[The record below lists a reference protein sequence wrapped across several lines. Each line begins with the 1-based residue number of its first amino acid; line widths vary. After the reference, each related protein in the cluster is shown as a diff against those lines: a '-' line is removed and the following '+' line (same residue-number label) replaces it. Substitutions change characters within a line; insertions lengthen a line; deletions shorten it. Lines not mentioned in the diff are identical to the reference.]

1 MDLGD
6 FPEVYSKDVPMPLA
20 IEMKGI
26 TKFFASTHVRAND
39 HVDFSVESGQVHA
52 LVGENGAGKTT
63 LMSILYGLVKPDEG
77 EILID
82 GQKVR
87 IAHPDDAI
95 KHGIGMVHQHFKLIP
110 SFTVAQNI
118 LLGIEP
124 DAFLNQQKENEL
136 VAQLANKYNLP
147 VDPAARIRDLPV
159 GMQQRVEILKV
170 LQRKAKIL
178 VLDEPTAVLTPQE
191 VNELITVIRN
201 LTKLGYTI
209 IFITHKLIEVMSVAD
224 CVSVMRGGT
233 MVGTKKVSETSI
245 PELARMMVGREVLLR
260 VKKKEIQRGEAVLEA
275 RNISVSDVNGL
286 AAISHVSFNVH
297 KGEIVAIAGVSGNGQ
312 TELVEAI
319 SGMLN
324 LDGGEIIFRGK
335 PINHASVGERR
346 DMGMAHIPEDRMV
359 VGLNLQTTLD
369 ENLIVSRYKHSEFSR
384 YGFLL
389 MKTISDFAEK
399 VVRAFSISAAQP
411 GEGISML
418 SGGNLQKVV
427 VGRELSGNPSFI
439 IANQPTRGLD
449 VGSIE
454 FVHKTLIEE
463 RDKGA
468 GVLLVS
474 VELDEVLALSDRILV
489 LYRGKVQGELDT
501 ATATEEQVGILMAG
515 GTLDDLKEDQH
526 ENERGKDQEVRS

>member
-1 MDLGD
+1 MSL
-6 FPEVYSKDVPMPLA
+6 V

-26 TKFFASTHVRAND
+26 TKFFPSTHVQAND
-39 HVDFSVESGQVHA
+39 QVDFSVESGEIHA

-63 LMSILYGLVKPDEG
+63 LMNILYGLIKPDSG

-82 GQKVR
+82 SQKVH
-87 IAHPDDAI
+87 IGHPDDAI
-95 KHGIGMVHQHFKLIP
+95 KHGIGMVHQHFKLVP
-110 SFTVAQNI
+110 SFSVAQNI
-118 LLGIEP
+118 LLGMEP
-124 DAFLNQQKENEL
+124 EEAGFLNQQKENKLVDEL
-136 VAQLANKYNLP
+136 AKKYNLA
-147 VDPAARIRDLPV
+147 VDPTGRVQGLPV
-159 GMQQRVEILKV
+159 SMQQRVEILKV
-170 LQRKAKIL
+170 LQRNAKIL
-178 VLDEPTAVLTPQE
+178 ILDEPTAVLTPQE
-191 VNELITVIRN
+191 VNELINVIRG
-201 LTKLGYTI
+201 LSRMGYTV

-224 CVSVMRGGT
+224 RVSVMRAGR

-260 VKKKEIQRGEAVLEA
+260 VKKKEMQRGDVVLEA
-275 RNISVSDVNGL
+275 RDISVAGANGL
-286 AAISHVSFNVH
+286 PAISHVSFQVH
-297 KGEIVAIAGVSGNGQ
+297 KGEVVAIAGGSGNGQ
-312 TELVEAI
+312 TELVEVI
-319 SGMLN
+319 SGMN
-324 LDGGEIIFRGK
+324 SLDGGEILFKGK
-335 PINHASVGERR
+335 TINQASVGERR

-369 ENLIVSRYKHSEFSR
+369 ENLIVSRYAHSEFSR

-389 MKTISDFAEK
+389 MKTIQQFAEK
-399 VVRAFSISAAQP
+399 VVRAFSIAAAQP

-427 VGRELSGNPSFI
+427 VGRELSGNPALI

-489 LYRGKVQGELDT
+489 LYRGKIQGELNT
-501 ATATEEQVGILMAG
+501 ATATEEEVGILMAG
-515 GTLDDLKEDQH
+515 GTLDDLKEDRRDNQQ
-526 ENERGKDQEVRS
+526 GDKQE

>member
-1 MDLGD
+1 MT
-6 FPEVYSKDVPMPLA
+6 PA

-26 TKFFASTHVRAND
+26 TKYFASTRVRAND
-39 HVDFSVESGQVHA
+39 QVDFSVEPGEVHA

-63 LMSILYGLVKPDEG
+63 LMSILYGLVKPDSG
-77 EILID
+77 DILID
-82 GQKVR
+82 SQKAQ
-87 IAHPDDAI
+87 INHPNDAI
-95 KHGIGMVHQHFKLIP
+95 KNGIGMVHQHFKLIP

-118 LLGIEP
+118 LLGMEP
-124 DAFLNQQKENEL
+124 TQTGFLNQQKENEL
-136 VAQLANKYNLP
+136 VEELAKKYNLP

-170 LQRKAKIL
+170 LERNAKIL
-178 VLDEPTAVLTPQE
+178 ILDEPTAVLTPQE
-191 VNELITVIRN
+191 VNELITVIRG
-201 LTKLGYTI
+201 LSRLGYTI
-209 IFITHKLIEVMSVAD
+209 IFITHKLVEVMSVAD
-224 CVSVMRGGT
+224 RVSVMRGGR

-260 VKKKEIQRGEAVLEA
+260 VKKKEIQRGEVVFEA
-275 RNISVSDVNGL
+275 RDISVADVNGL
-286 AAISHVSFNVH
+286 AAISHVSFQVH

-319 SGMLN
+319 SGMN
-324 LDGGEIIFRGK
+324 SLDGGEILFKGET
-335 PINHASVGERR
+335 INESSVGERR

-369 ENLIVSRYKHSEFSR
+369 ENLIVSRYNHSAFSR

-389 MKTISDFAEK
+389 MKTISDFAQK
-399 VVRAFSISAAQP
+399 VVSAFSISAARP

-427 VGRELSGNPSFI
+427 VGRELSGDPTFI

-474 VELDEVLALSDRILV
+474 VELDEVMALSDRILV
-489 LYRGKVQGELDT
+489 LYRGRIQGELNT
-501 ATATEEQVGILMAG
+501 ATATEEEVGILMAG
-515 GTLDDLKEDQH
+515 GTLDDLKRH
-526 ENERGKDQEVRS
+526 TKDDKQELRL

>member
-1 MDLGD
+1 MT
-6 FPEVYSKDVPMPLA
+6 PA

-26 TKFFASTHVRAND
+26 TKYFASTQVRAND
-39 HVDFSVESGQVHA
+39 GVDFSVEKGEVHA

-63 LMSILYGLVKPDEG
+63 LMSILYGLVKPDSG
-77 EILID
+77 EIFID
-82 GQKVR
+82 SQKVR
-87 IAHPDDAI
+87 IGHPDDAI
-95 KHGIGMVHQHFKLIP
+95 RNGIGMVHQHFKLIP

-118 LLGIEP
+118 LLGMEP
-124 DAFLNQQKENEL
+124 NQAGFLSQKKENEL
-136 VAQLANKYNLP
+136 VEELANRYNLP
-147 VDPAARIRDLPV
+147 VDPTARIRDLPV

-170 LQRKAKIL
+170 LERNAKIL

-201 LTKLGYTI
+201 LSKLGYTI
-209 IFITHKLIEVMSVAD
+209 IFITHKLVEVMSVAD
-224 CVSVMRGGT
+224 RVSVMRGGQ
-233 MVGTKKVSETSI
+233 MVGTKNVSETSI

-260 VKKKEIQRGEAVLEA
+260 VKKKEIQRGDVVLEA
-275 RNISVSDVNGL
+275 RDISVSDVNGL
-286 AAISHVSFNVH
+286 AAISHVSFEVH

-319 SGMLN
+319 SGMIN
-324 LDGGEIIFRGK
+324 LDGGELIFRGK
-335 PINHASVGERR
+335 PIHETSVGERR

-369 ENLIVSRYKHSEFSR
+369 ENLIVSRYNHSEFSR

-389 MKTISDFAEK
+389 MKTISEFAEK

-427 VGRELSGNPSFI
+427 VGRELSGNPFFI

-474 VELDEVLALSDRILV
+474 VELDEAMALSDRILV
-489 LYRGKVQGELDT
+489 LYRGKIQGELKT
-501 ATATEEQVGILMAG
+501 ATTTEEEVGILMAG
-515 GTLDDLKEDQH
+515 GTLDNLKEDNRDPKQGIK
-526 ENERGKDQEVRS
+526 REVGS

>member
-1 MDLGD
+1 MT
-6 FPEVYSKDVPMPLA
+6 PA

-26 TKFFASTHVRAND
+26 TKYFASTRVRANEQ
-39 HVDFSVESGQVHA
+39 VDFSVERGEIHA

-63 LMSILYGLVKPDEG
+63 LMNILYGLIKPDAG
-77 EILID
+77 DIFID
-82 GQKVR
+82 SQKVQ
-87 IAHPDDAI
+87 IDNPDDAI
-95 KHGIGMVHQHFKLIP
+95 KHGIGMVHQHFKLVP

-118 LLGIEP
+118 LLGMEP
-124 DAFLNQQKENEL
+124 HQAGFLDQQKENEL
-136 VAQLANKYNLP
+136 VDELAKKYNLP
-147 VDPAARIRDLPV
+147 VNPTARIRDLPV
-159 GMQQRVEILKV
+159 SMQQRVEILKV
-170 LQRKAKIL
+170 LERNAKIL

-191 VNELITVIRN
+191 VNELVTVIR
-201 LTKLGYTI
+201 KLSEQGYTI

-224 CVSVMRGGT
+224 RVSVMRGGK
-233 MVGTKKVSETSI
+233 MIGTKKVSETSI

-260 VKKKEIQRGEAVLEA
+260 VKKKDMSRGDVVLKV
-275 RNISVSDVNGL
+275 RDISIADVNGL
-286 AAISHVSFNVH
+286 AAISHVSFEVH
-297 KGEIVAIAGVSGNGQ
+297 KGEIVGIAGVSGNGQ

-319 SGMLN
+319 AGMN
-324 LDGGEIIFRGK
+324 SLDGGEIIFKGQK
-335 PINHASVGERR
+335 INEASVGERR

-369 ENLIVSRYKHSEFSR
+369 ENLIVSRYDHSEFSR

-389 MKTISDFAEK
+389 MKTISEFAEK
-399 VVRAFSISAAQP
+399 VVRAFSIAAARP

-427 VGRELSGNPSFI
+427 VGRELAGDPVFI

-454 FVHKTLIEE
+454 FVHRTLVDE

-468 GVLLVS
+468 GVLLIS

-489 LYRGKVQGELDT
+489 LYRGRIQGELDT
-501 ATATEEQVGILMAG
+501 TATEEDVGILMAG
-515 GTLDDLKEDQH
+515 GSLEDLTRYPQSDS
-526 ENERGKDQEVRS
+526 QEVQ

>member
-1 MDLGD
+1 MT
-6 FPEVYSKDVPMPLA
+6 LA
-20 IEMKGI
+20 IEMKGM
-26 TKFFASTHVRAND
+26 TRYFASTGVLAND
-39 HVDFSVESGQVHA
+39 HVDFSVETGEVHA

-63 LMSILYGLVKPDEG
+63 LMNILYGLIKPDAG
-77 EILID
+77 EIFID
-82 GQKVR
+82 SQKVR
-87 IAHPDDAI
+87 IGHPDDAI
-95 KHGIGMVHQHFKLIP
+95 KHGIGMVHQHFKLVP

-118 LLGIEP
+118 LLGMEP
-124 DAFLNQQKENEL
+124 NKMGFLNQQKENEL
-136 VAQLANKYNLP
+136 VDELAKKYNLP
-147 VDPAARIRDLPV
+147 VDPAARIVDLPV

-170 LQRKAKIL
+170 LERNAKIL

-191 VNELITVIRN
+191 VSELITVIRN
-201 LTKLGYTI
+201 LSKLGYTI
-209 IFITHKLIEVMSVAD
+209 IFITHKLIEVMTVAD
-224 CVSVMRGGT
+224 RVSVMRGGE

-245 PELARMMVGREVLLR
+245 PELAKMMVGREVLLR
-260 VKKKEIQRGEAVLEA
+260 VNKKKIERGEPVLEVKD
-275 RNISVSDVNGL
+275 ISVADVNGL

-319 SGMLN
+319 SGMN
-324 LDGGEIIFRGK
+324 ELDGGQILFRGK
-335 PINHASVGERR
+335 SINEASVGDRR

-369 ENLIVSRYKHSEFSR
+369 ENLIVSRYNHSEFSR

-389 MKTISDFAEK
+389 MKTINEFAAK
-399 VVRAFSISAAQP
+399 VVKAFSISAAHP

-427 VGRELSGNPSFI
+427 VGRELSGDPSFV

-474 VELDEVLALSDRILV
+474 VELDEVMALADRILV
-489 LYRGKVQGELDT
+489 LYRGRIQGELKA
-501 ATATEEQVGILMAG
+501 ATATEEEVGILMAG
-515 GTLDDLKEDQH
+515 GTTEDLKQYQ
-526 ENERGKDQEVRS
+526 KDSKQDARQEATS

>member
-1 MDLGD
+1 MT
-6 FPEVYSKDVPMPLA
+6 PA

-26 TKFFASTHVRAND
+26 TKYFASTQVRANEE
-39 HVDFSVESGQVHA
+39 VDFSVERGEIHA

-63 LMSILYGLVKPDEG
+63 LMNILYGLIKPDAG
-77 EILID
+77 EIRID
-82 GQKVR
+82 SEQVR
-87 IAHPDDAI
+87 IDNPDDAI
-95 KHGIGMVHQHFKLIP
+95 QHGIGMVHQHFKLVP

-124 DAFLNQQKENEL
+124 DTAGFLNQQKENDL
-136 VAQLANKYNLP
+136 VDQLAKKYNLP
-147 VDPAARIRDLPV
+147 VNPMARIRDLPV
-159 GMQQRVEILKV
+159 SMQQRVEILKV
-170 LQRKAKIL
+170 LERNAKIL

-191 VNELITVIRN
+191 VNELITVIR
-201 LTKLGYTI
+201 KLAEQGYTI

-224 CVSVMRGGT
+224 RVSVMRGGR
-233 MVGTKKVSETSI
+233 MIGTKKVSETSI

-260 VKKKEIQRGEAVLEA
+260 VNKKKMSRGEAVLDV
-275 RNISVSDVNGL
+275 RDISIADVNGL
-286 AAISHVSFNVH
+286 AAISHVSFQVH
-297 KGEIVAIAGVSGNGQ
+297 KGEIVGIAGVSGNGQ

-319 SGMLN
+319 AGMSN
-324 LDGGEIIFRGK
+324 LDGGEILFKGRT
-335 PINHASVGERR
+335 INDVSVGERR

-369 ENLIVSRYKHSEFSR
+369 ENLIVSRYDHSEFSR

-389 MKTISDFAEK
+389 MKAISEFAEK
-399 VVRAFSISAAQP
+399 VVRAFSIAAARP

-427 VGRELSGNPSFI
+427 VGRELAGDPAFI

-454 FVHKTLIEE
+454 FVHKTLVEE

-474 VELDEVLALSDRILV
+474 VELDEVMALSDRILV
-489 LYRGKVQGELDT
+489 LYRGRIQGELDA
-501 ATATEEQVGILMAG
+501 ATATEEKVGILMAG
-515 GTLDDLKEDQH
+515 GTL
-526 ENERGKDQEVRS
+526 ENLEHHQKSGPTEVK

>member
-1 MDLGD
+1 MT
-6 FPEVYSKDVPMPLA
+6 PA

-26 TKFFASTHVRAND
+26 TKYFASTHVRAND
-39 HVDFSVESGQVHA
+39 QVDFYVESGEVHA

-63 LMSILYGLVKPDEG
+63 LMNILYGLIKPDSG
-77 EILID
+77 EIFID
-82 GQKVR
+82 SQKVQ
-87 IAHPDDAI
+87 IDHPEDAI
-95 KHGIGMVHQHFKLIP
+95 RNGIGMVHQHFKLIP

-118 LLGIEP
+118 LLGVEP
-124 DAFLNQQKENEL
+124 SEAGFLNQQKENEL
-136 VAQLANKYNLP
+136 VEDLAKKFNLP
-147 VDPAARIRDLPV
+147 VDPTARIRDLPV

-170 LQRKAKIL
+170 LQRQAKIL

-191 VNELITVIRN
+191 VNELIAVIRG
-201 LTKLGYTI
+201 LSKLGYTI
-209 IFITHKLIEVMSVAD
+209 IFITHKLIEVMSVAER
-224 CVSVMRGGT
+224 VSVMRGGR

-260 VKKKEIQRGEAVLEA
+260 VKKKDIQPGEVVLEVKDL
-275 RNISVSDVNGL
+275 SVSDVNGL
-286 AAISHVSFNVH
+286 AAISHISFQVRQ
-297 KGEIVAIAGVSGNGQ
+297 GEIVASAGVSGNGQ

-319 SGMLN
+319 SGMLD

-335 PINHASVGERR
+335 QINETSVGERR

-369 ENLIVSRYKHSEFSR
+369 ENLIVSRYDHSEFSR

-389 MKTISDFAEK
+389 MKAISEFAQK
-399 VVRAFSISAAQP
+399 VVNAFSISAARP
-411 GEGISML
+411 GEGISTL

-427 VGRELSGNPSFI
+427 VGRELSGNPAFI

-489 LYRGKVQGELDT
+489 LYRGRIQGELET
-501 ATATEEQVGILMAG
+501 GAATEEQVGILMAG
-515 GTLDDLKEDQH
+515 GTLSDLKPHGEDPEQD
-526 ENERGKDQEVRS
+526 EKEQLIS

>member
-1 MDLGD
+1 MT
-6 FPEVYSKDVPMPLA
+6 PA

-26 TKFFASTHVRAND
+26 TKYFASTHVRAND
-39 HVDFSVESGQVHA
+39 QVDFTVERGEIHA

-63 LMSILYGLVKPDEG
+63 LMNILYGLIKPDSG
-77 EILID
+77 DILID
-82 GQKVR
+82 SQNVR
-87 IAHPDDAI
+87 IDNPDDAI
-95 KHGIGMVHQHFKLIP
+95 RNGIGMVHQHFKLVP

-118 LLGIEP
+118 LLGMEP
-124 DAFLNQQKENEL
+124 EQAGFLDQQKENDL
-136 VAQLANKYNLP
+136 VDQLAKRYNLP
-147 VDPAARIRDLPV
+147 VNPTARIRDLPV
-159 GMQQRVEILKV
+159 SMQQRVEILKV
-170 LQRKAKIL
+170 LERNAKIL

-191 VNELITVIRN
+191 VNELITVIR
-201 LTKLGYTI
+201 KLSEQGYTI

-224 CVSVMRGGT
+224 RVSVMRGGK
-233 MVGTKKVSETSI
+233 MMGTKKVSETSI

-260 VKKKEIQRGEAVLEA
+260 VKKKDRQRGDVVLDVKD
-275 RNISVSDVNGL
+275 ISISDVNGL
-286 AAISHVSFNVH
+286 AAISHVSFQVH
-297 KGEIVAIAGVSGNGQ
+297 KGEIVGIAGVSGNGQ

-319 SGMLN
+319 AGMN
-324 LDGGEIIFRGK
+324 SLDGGEILFKGK
-335 PINHASVGERR
+335 AINEASVGERR

-369 ENLIVSRYKHSEFSR
+369 ENLIVSRYDHSEFSR

-389 MKTISDFAEK
+389 MKTISEFAER
-399 VVRAFSISAAQP
+399 VVRAFSIAAARP

-427 VGRELSGNPSFI
+427 VGRELAGDPAFI

-454 FVHKTLIEE
+454 FVHKTLVEE

-489 LYRGKVQGELDT
+489 LYRGRIQGELT
-501 ATATEEQVGILMAG
+501 AATATEEEVGILMAG
-515 GTLDDLKEDQH
+515 GALEDLEHHPQSAP
-526 ENERGKDQEVRS
+526 REVK

>member
-1 MDLGD
+1 MT
-6 FPEVYSKDVPMPLA
+6 PA

-26 TKFFASTHVRAND
+26 TKYFASTHVRANEQ
-39 HVDFSVESGQVHA
+39 VDFSVERGEIHA

-63 LMSILYGLVKPDEG
+63 LMNILYGLIKPDAG

-82 GQKVR
+82 SQNVR
-87 IAHPDDAI
+87 IDNPDDAI
-95 KHGIGMVHQHFKLIP
+95 RHGIGMVHQHFKLVA
-110 SFTVAQNI
+110 SFTVAENI
-118 LLGIEP
+118 LLGMEP
-124 DAFLNQQKENEL
+124 QQAGFLDQQKENEL
-136 VAQLANKYNLP
+136 VDQLAKRYNLP
-147 VDPAARIRDLPV
+147 VNPAARIRDLPV
-159 GMQQRVEILKV
+159 SMQQRVEILKV
-170 LQRKAKIL
+170 LERNAKIL

-191 VNELITVIRN
+191 VNELITVIR
-201 LTKLGYTI
+201 KLSEQGYTI

-224 CVSVMRGGT
+224 RVSVMRGGK
-233 MVGTKKVSETSI
+233 MIGTKKVSETSI

-260 VKKKEIQRGEAVLEA
+260 VKKEERPRGDVVLDVKD
-275 RNISVSDVNGL
+275 ISISDVNGL
-286 AAISHVSFNVH
+286 AAISHVSFQVH
-297 KGEIVAIAGVSGNGQ
+297 KGEIVGIAGVSGNGQ

-319 SGMLN
+319 AGMN
-324 LDGGEIIFRGK
+324 SLDGGEILFKGK
-335 PINHASVGERR
+335 SINDASVGERR

-369 ENLIVSRYKHSEFSR
+369 ENLIVSRYDHSEFSR

-389 MKTISDFAEK
+389 MKAISEFAER
-399 VVRAFSISAAQP
+399 VVRAFSIAAARP

-427 VGRELSGNPSFI
+427 VGRELAGDPTFI

-454 FVHKTLIEE
+454 FVHKTLVEE

-474 VELDEVLALSDRILV
+474 VELDEVMALSDRILV
-489 LYRGKVQGELDT
+489 LYRGTIQGELDA
-501 ATATEEQVGILMAG
+501 ATATEEEVGILMAG
-515 GTLDDLKEDQH
+515 GTLEDLQRQPE
-526 ENERGKDQEVRS
+526 GSSQEVK

>member
-1 MDLGD
+1 MT
-6 FPEVYSKDVPMPLA
+6 LA

-26 TKFFASTHVRAND
+26 TKYFASTDVQAND
-39 HVDFSVESGQVHA
+39 LVDFSVESGEVHA

-63 LMSILYGLVKPDEG
+63 LMNILYGLIKRDSG
-77 EILID
+77 EIFINS
-82 GQKVR
+82 QKVH
-87 IAHPDDAI
+87 IGHPDDAI
-95 KHGIGMVHQHFKLIP
+95 KNGIGMVHQHFKLVP

-118 LLGIEP
+118 MLGMEP
-124 DAFLNQQKENEL
+124 SRAGFLNSTRENEL
-136 VAQLANKYNLP
+136 VNQLAKKYNLP

-170 LQRKAKIL
+170 LERNAKIL
-178 VLDEPTAVLTPQE
+178 ILDEPTAVLIPQE
-191 VNELITVIRN
+191 VNELIGVIRG
-201 LTKLGYTI
+201 LAKQGYTI
-209 IFITHKLIEVMSVAD
+209 IFITHKLIEVMNVAD
-224 CVSVMRGGT
+224 RVSVMRGGK
-233 MVGTKKVSETSI
+233 MVGTKKVAETSI

-260 VKKKEIQRGEAVLEA
+260 VKKDKVKRGEVVMQA
-275 RNISVSDVNGL
+275 RDISVSDVNGL
-286 AAISHVSFNVH
+286 AAISHVSFDVH
-297 KGEIVAIAGVSGNGQ
+297 KGEIVGIAGVSGNGQ
-312 TELVEAI
+312 TELVEVI
-319 SGMLN
+319 SGMN
-324 LDGGEIIFRGK
+324 SLDGGELIFKGK
-335 PINHASVGERR
+335 TINETSVGERR

-369 ENLIVSRYKHSEFSR
+369 ENLIVSRYNSYEFNR
-384 YGFLL
+384 FGFML
-389 MKTISDFAEK
+389 MKAIHDFTVK
-399 VVRAFSISAAQP
+399 VVKAFSIAAAHP

-474 VELDEVLALSDRILV
+474 VELDEVMSLSDRILV
-489 LYRGKVQGELDT
+489 LYRGRIQGELDA
-501 ATATEEQVGILMAG
+501 ATATEEELGVLMAG
-515 GTLDDLKEDQH
+515 GTLEDLKRHKLH
-526 ENERGKDQEVRS
+526 EKQNNNRKVKP

>member
-1 MDLGD
+1 M
-6 FPEVYSKDVPMPLA
+6 PMPPA

-39 HVDFSVESGQVHA
+39 HVDFSVEPGEVHA

-82 GQKVR
+82 GQNVR
-87 IAHPDDAI
+87 IGHPDDAI
-95 KHGIGMVHQHFKLIP
+95 KNGIGMVHQHFKLIP

-124 DAFLNQQKENEL
+124 NQFLDQKKENEL
-136 VAQLANKYNLP
+136 VSELANKYNLP

-170 LQRKAKIL
+170 LQRNAKIL

-191 VNELITVIRN
+191 VNELIMVIRG
-201 LTKLGYTI
+201 LSRLGYTI

-224 CVSVMRGGT
+224 RVSVMRAGR

-260 VKKKEIQRGEAVLEA
+260 VKKKEIQRGEVVLEA

-286 AAISHVSFNVH
+286 AAISHVSFQVH

-319 SGMLN
+319 SGMI
-324 LDGGEIIFRGK
+324 DQIGR
-335 PINHASVGERR
+335 
-346 DMGMAHIPEDRMV
+346 AHV
-359 VGLNLQTTLD
+359 
-369 ENLIVSRYKHSEFSR
+369 
-384 YGFLL
+384 
-389 MKTISDFAEK
+389 
-399 VVRAFSISAAQP
+399 
-411 GEGISML
+411 
-418 SGGNLQKVV
+418 
-427 VGRELSGNPSFI
+427 
-439 IANQPTRGLD
+439 
-449 VGSIE
+449 
-454 FVHKTLIEE
+454 
-463 RDKGA
+463 
-468 GVLLVS
+468 
-474 VELDEVLALSDRILV
+474 
-489 LYRGKVQGELDT
+489 
-501 ATATEEQVGILMAG
+501 
-515 GTLDDLKEDQH
+515 
-526 ENERGKDQEVRS
+526 